1 MINIHLL
8 AHLCSTLKELIINTS
23 SKILHSV
30 GSRKLSLYSILVNVA
45 HKMEALGVELS
56 VGFHSVII
64 TGGDVITQYNLKKDR
79 RPYSTQNS
87 IV

>member
-1 MINIHLL
+1 
-8 AHLCSTLKELIINTS
+8 
-23 SKILHSV
+23 
-30 GSRKLSLYSILVNVA
+30 
-45 HKMEALGVELS
+45 MEALGVELS